1 MTAPL
6 WTYAALASA
15 VGGRL
20 VGEAPRAI
28 AGVTFDSREVTGGE
42 VFFAIRGVR
51 MDGHAF
57 AAEALR
63 KGAVLAVV
71 SQPDAEMEAAGPL
84 QVVNDTLAAL
94 QALGRAGRERTQAKV
109 IGITGSVG
117 KTTTK
122 DMMAHALAAVG
133 TVHAAKA
140 SFNNHWGVP
149 LTLARLPE
157 TSDFAVIEMG
167 MNAPG
172 EIADLARMAR
182 PHVAIV
188 THVAES
194 HIGAFGSL
202 AGIAQ
207 AKAEIFSGLVPGGVA
222 VINADAPH
230 ADRLR
235 TAAERAGASRIITY
249 GTCGAHA
256 AGPCD
261 ICLLAAHSDGEGV
274 SVRARIEGEEAIW
287 RVGAPGRHVAL
298 NSLAV
303 MGTGLALG
311 LDLPAIMHRLASFS
325 VPTGRGQRHVLH
337 LPTGGTALL
346 LDESYNANPASVRA
360 ALASLGETEPGA
372 GGRRVAVLADMLEL
386 GDMGPALHAGLAPD
400 LEAAGV
406 DVLHACGPLMK
417 SLWDSLPVDRRGV
430 WREEAAALLPFVL
443 EDVRPGDV
451 IMVKGSH
458 GMRAWAIARAL
469 RERFGGD
476 HGR

>member
-1 MTAPL
+1 MSGAL
-6 WTYAALASA
+6 WTWPEVAGALGGEV
-15 VGGRL
+15 VGTPPD
-20 VGEAPRAI
+20 AFD
-28 AGVTFDSREVTGGE
+28 GVTFDSREVAGGE
-42 VFFAIRGVR
+42 VFFAIKGVR

-63 KGAVLAVV
+63 KGAALAVV
-71 SQPDAEMEAAGPL
+71 SSPDEEMQAAGAL
-84 QVVNDTLAAL
+84 QVVDDTLAAL
-94 QALGRAGRERTQAKV
+94 QALGRAGRARARAQV
-109 IGITGSVG
+109 IGVTGSVG

-122 DMMAHALAAVG
+122 DMLAHALVAAG
-133 TVHAAKA
+133 AVHAAKA

-149 LTLARLPE
+149 LTLARLPQDA
-157 TSDFAVIEMG
+157 DFAVIEMG

-172 EIADLARMAR
+172 EIAQLTAMAR

-202 AGIAQ
+202 EGIAR
-207 AKAEIFSGLVPGGVA
+207 AKAEIFMGLVPGGVA

-230 ADRLR
+230 ADVLR
-235 TAAERAGASRIITY
+235 AAAEEAGAERIIAY
-249 GTCGAHA
+249 GEGE
-256 AGPCD
+256 GCD
-261 ICLLAAHSDGEGV
+261 IRLLEARSDEEGV
-274 SVRARIEGEEAIW
+274 SVRARIDGEEAIW
-287 RVGAPGRHVAL
+287 RIGAPGRHVAL

-303 MGTGLALG
+303 IGTGLALG
-311 LDLPAIMHRLASFS
+311 LDLPALMHRLAGFT
-325 VPTGRGQRHVLH
+325 VPSGRGQRHVLH
-337 LPTGGTALL
+337 LPAGGTALL

-360 ALASLGETEPGA
+360 ALTNLSETEPGA

-386 GDMGPALHAGLAPD
+386 GELGPDLHAGLAPD
-400 LEAAGV
+400 VEKAGV
-406 DVLHACGPLMK
+406 DVMHACGPLMK
-417 SLWDSLPVDRRGV
+417 HLWEALPAERRGA
-430 WREEAAALLPFVL
+430 WRETAEDLLSVVL

-469 RERFGGD
+469 RERLGGD